1 MHRCTNADS
10 PGSTTSGH
18 GDTIAIYR
26 DELPGSYN
34 ATQLRHN
41 EMNAI
46 QEEIAYVIEEE
57 GITLNTDSETASSGM
72 DQLNQAIEAK
82 LKASRIY
89 NDSTDVNGL
98 NVDDALNTLKAEL
111 FQLSR
116 GMIDGLEMSVNS
128 TDAYDLD
135 VQAGN
140 AIDSAN
146 GFILKLSSAITKQID
161 AAWAEGNNAGGFPSN
176 GTSGL
181 TLTNDT
187 WYHVFLIAQSGGT
200 GVDVGFDTNLDA
212 SVLLND
218 DNAGAESYDKYRRIG
233 SIQYVDATTK
243 IRPFVQNGDE
253 FHWEGGSILDV
264 NGVTPA
270 ATPSTT
276 LHSLTLPSGVT
287 IAALG
292 NLQVLV
298 DNSGSDGAFY
308 VDLWGSSTGAPAS
321 ADNGFFRAYIDK
333 ILEDG
338 GTNYYGPDPVAQ
350 VRLLT
355 DSAQI
360 RSRGEAI
367 SGSLSEVSLYY
378 RNYGYVDRRGK
389 DS

>member
-1 MHRCTNADS
+1 
-10 PGSTTSGH
+10 
-18 GDTIAIYR
+18 
-26 DELPGSYN
+26 
-34 ATQLRHN
+34 
-41 EMNAI
+41 MNAI